1 VTIRQPAVTALGRL
15 AGGQALHDAIV
26 FGGGGWSA
34 ILERFAKAA
43 ETQ

>member
-26 FGGGGWSA
+26 FGGGWTA
-34 ILERFAKAA
+34 ILQRFAKAA